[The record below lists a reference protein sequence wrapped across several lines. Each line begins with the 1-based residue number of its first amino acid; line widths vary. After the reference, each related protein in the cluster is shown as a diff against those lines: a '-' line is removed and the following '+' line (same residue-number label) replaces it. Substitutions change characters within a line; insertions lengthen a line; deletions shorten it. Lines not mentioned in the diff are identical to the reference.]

1 MNMTK
6 THHISMLISP
16 ITSFSEKELDFFI
29 NNKTYF
35 KNLMLSEEYHKAR
48 SLHVDETLIHNK
60 DHYYRPN
67 TAGSETPMV
76 ELIKEAAWEAAKKA
90 TGLTHVKS

>member
-1 MNMTK
+1 
-6 THHISMLISP
+6 MLISP

-48 SLHVDETLIHNK
+48 SLHVDETLIKNK

-67 TAGSETPMV
+67 TAGSKTPMV